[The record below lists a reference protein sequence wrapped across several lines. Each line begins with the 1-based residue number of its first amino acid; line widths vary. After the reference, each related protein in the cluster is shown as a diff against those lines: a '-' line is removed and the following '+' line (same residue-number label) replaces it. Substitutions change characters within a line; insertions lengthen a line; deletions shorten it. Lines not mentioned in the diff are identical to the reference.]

1 MLDEE
6 LFSAPTTGKLL
17 LPAVMCDGET
27 QQKLMEEM
35 KRVDPQFYSRSIVSQ
50 PRSAFKRHTLETN
63 AWSAEDTL

>member
-17 LPAVMCDGET
+17 LPAVMRDGET
-27 QQKLMEEM
+27 QQELMEEM
-35 KRVDPQFYSRSIVSQ
+35 KRVDACRLFYSRSIVSQ

-63 AWSAEDTL
+63 A